1 MNARHVHRI
10 ATEIRRT
17 INGNLDGA
25 LDGSQAQEIVMQ
37 ALEHRVPVGD
47 ILEAFH
53 RAIGDKIDGTP
64 VRRII
69 DEALN
74 RKQQRRDN

>member
-25 LDGSQAQEIVMQ
+25 LDSGQAREIMAQ
-37 ALEHRVPVGD
+37 ALERHVPIGD

-53 RAIGDKIDGTP
+53 RAAGDKIDGEP
-64 VRRII
+64 VTRLI

-74 RKQQRRDN
+74 RKPGRRDN

>member
-1 MNARHVHRI
+1 MNAKHIHRI

-17 INGNLDGA
+17 INGNLDGS
-25 LDGSQAQEIVMQ
+25 LDGDQAQEIVMQ
-37 ALEHRVPVGD
+37 ALEHNVPIAD

-53 RAIGDKIDGTP
+53 RSVGDKIDGQS
-64 VRRII
+64 VKKLI

-74 RKQQRRDN
+74 RRQRRHDN